1 MKKFDINFCF
11 ETDDDWAERDVKEMI
26 ERVIDPIYHL
36 GDVSIGELN
45 VEGIK
50 VEGDD

>member
-1 MKKFDINFCF
+1 MKKFKISFNF
-11 ETDDDWAERDVKEMI
+11 ETDDDWLEKDVEEMI

-45 VEGIK
+45 VEERE
-50 VEGDD
+50 VEG